1 MTPEE
6 LTDFTIEQFN
16 VIAEKKLTVQQ
27 TAKVLVS
34 MVRIM
39 TLQFPTNELKQRFL
53 AELANEILNLS
64 PVNPKKQ

>member
-16 VIAEKKLTVQQ
+16 AIVEKELTVQQ

-39 TLQFPTNELKQRFL
+39 ALQSRPMN
-53 AELANEILNLS
+53 
-64 PVNPKKQ
+64 

>member
-6 LTDFTIEQFN
+6 MTYFTIEQFN
-16 VIAEKKLTVQQ
+16 AIAEKELTVQQ

-39 TLQFPTNELKQRFL
+39 TLQFPTTELKQRFL
-53 AELANEILNLS
+53 AEFSNEILNL
-64 PVNPKKQ
+64 